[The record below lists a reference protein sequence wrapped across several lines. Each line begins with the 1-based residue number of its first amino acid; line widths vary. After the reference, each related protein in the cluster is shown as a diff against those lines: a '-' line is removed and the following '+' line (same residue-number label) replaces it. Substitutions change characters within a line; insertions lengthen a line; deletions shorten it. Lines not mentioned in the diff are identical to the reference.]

1 MVAVILGSAY
11 ATSDGGEQE
20 PCPFCGSTDTSWRE
34 GGPYSYD
41 QIYCNHCLTEFTF
54 YPPAGTHRIGGP
66 QLTETLERWNQR
78 ADPDPD
84 WCPFCGCEAVEFDG
98 IMNYSTFFAD
108 AYCPDCR
115 VRFEFQKVRKGKV
128 EVSNLKK
135 AKKAFGRRDNGR

>member
-1 MVAVILGSAY
+1 MVVVILRSAY
-11 ATSDGGEQE
+11 VTSDGGEQE

-34 GGPYSYD
+34 GGPYSYY

-54 YPPAGTHRIGGP
+54 YPPAGAYRIGGP

-98 IMNYSTFFAD
+98 IMNHSMFFAD

-115 VRFEFQKVRKGKV
+115 VRFEFQRVKKGKV
-128 EVSNLKK
+128 EANNLKR
-135 AKKAFGRRDNGR
+135 AKKTFGRRA

>member
-1 MVAVILGSAY
+1 MIVNAGY
-11 ATSDGGEQE
+11 TRSDGGEHAS
-20 PCPFCGSTDTSWRE
+20 CPFCGSTDTSWRG

-84 WCPFCGCEAVEFDG
+84 RCPFCGSGSVEFDG

-108 AYCPDCR
+108 AYCPACR
-115 VRFEFQKVRKGKV
+115 VRFEFQRSKLGKAPANNLRK
-128 EVSNLKK
+128 
-135 AKKAFGRRDNGR
+135 ARKAFGRRYEDD

>member
-1 MVAVILGSAY
+1 MILNGGY
-11 ATSDGGEQE
+11 TRSDGGKHA
-20 PCPFCGSTDTSWRE
+20 PCPFCGSTDTDWI
-34 GGPYSYD
+34 GGGRYSYD
-41 QIYCNHCLTEFTF
+41 HVYCNGCLTEFTF

-115 VRFEFQKVRKGKV
+115 VRFEFQKVKKGKV
-128 EVSNLKK
+128 EANNLKK
-135 AKKAFGRRDNGR
+135 ARKAFGKRV